1 MKIADYAI
9 PKGIIRREVR
19 EVMGGKV
26 LTLNTEKWFS
36 KGHAKGRAEE
46 RIENIAKL
54 LSRGGTEDQAKLF
67 FDATDEEIELARKN
81 MVES

>member
-1 MKIADYAI
+1 MCTIMEGY
-9 PKGIIRREVR
+9 
-19 EVMGGKV
+19 M
-26 LTLNTEKWFS
+26 EKS
-36 KGHAKGRAEE
+36 RAAGRAEE

-67 FDATDEEIELARKN
+67 LDATDEEIELARKN

>member
-1 MKIADYAI
+1 
-9 PKGIIRREVR
+9 
-19 EVMGGKV
+19 MGGKI

-36 KGHAKGRAEE
+36 KGHAKGRTEGRTEGCTEGRAEE

-67 FDATDEEIELARKN
+67 LDATDEEIELARKN